1 MVFIKT
7 FAKKLLVL
15 AIIFKLLFHFFGY
28 ECTMF
33 WLQAFT
39 SFCLNQIL
47 SLFGSRL
54 DFSETPPL
62 LQWELITL
70 EEFLRH
76 LKQTYR
82 CLSEVNSFEDLVTLE
97 KTLDFGM
104 VYAPTKAGTIIILF
118 FIITWVFC
126 MAWSAIQGEYPGV
139 LLVYIFFWLWLSV
152 EELGFGLG
160 CSLVFTAFLVSLLF
174 RGIIYLLY
182 QKKKGGVK

>member
-1 MVFIKT
+1 LLFNILKRVLVVIKKFSMVFVKT
-7 FAKKLLVL
+7 LAKKLLVL
-15 AIIFKLLFHFFGY
+15 AIIFKLLFYFFGY

-62 LQWELITL
+62 LQWELISFS
-70 EEFLRH
+70 EFLRH
-76 LKQTYR
+76 LKQTCI

-118 FIITWVFC
+118 LSLHGFS
-126 MAWSAIQGEYPGV
+126 AWLGPKFRVNIQE
-139 LLVYIFFWLWLSV
+139 
-152 EELGFGLG
+152 
-160 CSLVFTAFLVSLLF
+160 
-174 RGIIYLLY
+174 
-182 QKKKGGVK
+182 